1 MVLALR
7 EYLVRSTSES
17 TDLMKSHLYLANNY
31 YYMCRRLWGLRRR
44 LDGISSG
51 QLSVGS
57 FIPTFMKRLYS
68 EELNAYMQLSSLLR
82 SGPYG
87 VDGSS

>member
-31 YYMCRRLWGLRRR
+31 YYM
-44 LDGISSG
+44 
-51 QLSVGS
+51 
-57 FIPTFMKRLYS
+57 
-68 EELNAYMQLSSLLR
+68 
-82 SGPYG
+82 
-87 VDGSS
+87 